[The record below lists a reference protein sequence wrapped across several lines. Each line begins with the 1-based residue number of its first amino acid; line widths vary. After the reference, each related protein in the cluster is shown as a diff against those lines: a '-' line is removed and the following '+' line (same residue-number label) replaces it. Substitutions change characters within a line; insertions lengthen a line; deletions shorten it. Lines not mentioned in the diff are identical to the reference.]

1 MKKKILIVDDNRLLR
16 KFLSTHLGKEGH
28 LIQTAEDGFA
38 ALECLAT
45 FIPDIMFV
53 DLFMPK
59 IDGERLCQIVRSRE
73 TLANCYVV
81 ILSAGIAETGKD
93 YTQIG
98 ANACIAKGSFSSMA
112 KNVLTAV
119 QNSDTPAKQD
129 TQKPIIGLD
138 AVYSRQL
145 TKELISKNRHLE
157 TILESMTEGFLEV
170 FSERVVYANEAAV
183 NMLNTSMEGLLYAF
197 PPDLFKGRTRKHIET
212 LISMEKSAVSDQDA
226 TFKVNNRKI
235 TIKSYPVEGE
245 SDTTIIILS
254 DVTEQKKLEEKLQQ
268 AKKMEAIGTLAGG
281 VAHDFNNLLMG
292 IQGNISLMFLETE
305 EDGLNYEEIK
315 SIERCVESAAKLT
328 KQLLGFARGG
338 KYVIKA
344 TSLNDLVEKLTR
356 MFQRTHKN
364 ITFTET
370 YQPGLWSVEVDQ
382 GQIEQVMLNL
392 YLKACQSIPDK
403 GEITV
408 KTENVVLDN
417 NTVKLSDFESGKFV
431 KISVTDTGVG
441 MDTKVQQRIF
451 EPFFTTKEVGKG
463 SGMGLASAFGIV
475 KNHNGIIDCQSKKGK
490 GSTFSVYLPASHF
503 TALEDSEENIVLL
516 KGSETI
522 LLVDD
527 ESIILEVGRR
537 LLKELGYKI
546 FIARSGKSALKI
558 FSACHDVIDLVILDI
573 VMPELDGKEVYV
585 QMKEIKPDL
594 HVLLASGY
602 SIDWQARQLLEDG
615 CHGFIQKPFKF
626 NELSLE
632 IRRILENSNGASPE

>member
-16 KFLSTHLGKEGH
+16 KFLSTHLEKEGH
-28 LIQTAEDGFA
+28 YVQTAEDGFA
-38 ALECLAT
+38 ALELLST
-45 FIPDIMFV
+45 FTPDIMFV

-59 IDGERLCQIVRSRE
+59 IDGERLCQIVRSRKA
-73 TLANCYVV
+73 LADCYIV

-119 QNSDTPAKQD
+119 QDSDAPTKEQAK
-129 TQKPIIGLD
+129 KPIIGLD

-170 FSERVVYANEAAV
+170 FSERVVFANKAAV
-183 NMLNTSMEGLLYAF
+183 DMLNTNMESLLYAY
-197 PPDLFKGRTRKHIET
+197 PPDLFKGRTRKHIEA
-212 LISMEKSAVSDQDA
+212 LISVEKPPTSNQNA
-226 TFKVNNRKI
+226 TFNVNNHKI
-235 TIKSYPVEGE
+235 SIRSYPVEGE
-245 SDTTIIILS
+245 SDTIIIILS
-254 DVTEQKKLEEKLQQ
+254 DITEQKKLEEKLQQ

-292 IQGNISLMFLETE
+292 IQGNISLMLLDTK
-305 EDGLNYEEIK
+305 EDALHFEEIK
-315 SIERCVESAAKLT
+315 SIERCVESAANLT

-344 TSLNDLVEKLTR
+344 TSLNDLIEKLTG

-364 ITFTET
+364 IAFHEA
-370 YQPGLWSVEVDQ
+370 YQPGLWAVEVDQ

-392 YLKACQSIPDK
+392 YLNACQALREK
-403 GEITV
+403 GDITV
-408 KTENVVLDN
+408 KTENVFLDKN
-417 NTVKLSDFESGKFV
+417 VARLFDLEFGKFV
-431 KISVTDTGVG
+431 KISIIDTGVG
-441 MDTKVQQRIF
+441 MNTEVRQRIF

-463 SGMGLASAFGIV
+463 SGMGLASAFGII
-475 KNHNGIIDCQSKKGK
+475 KNHNGIIDCQSEKGK
-490 GSTFSVYLPASHF
+490 GSSFSIYLPVSFFSV
-503 TALEDSEENIVLL
+503 LEDSEENIVLL

-537 LLKELGYKI
+537 LLKELGYRV
-546 FIARSGKSALKI
+546 FIAGNGKSALKI
-558 FSACHDVIDLVILDI
+558 FSACHDDIDLVILDI
-573 VMPELDGKEVYV
+573 VMPEMDGKEVYAK
-585 QMKEIKPDL
+585 MKKIKSDL
-594 HVLLASGY
+594 HVLLASGH
-602 SIDWQARQLLEDG
+602 SIDWEARKMIEGG

-626 NELSLE
+626 HELSGK
-632 IRRILENSNGASPE
+632 IRKILEASYGTPT

>member
-1 MKKKILIVDDNRLLR
+1 MKKKILFVDDNRLLR

-28 LIQTAEDGFA
+28 HVQTAEDGFA
-38 ALECLAT
+38 ALELLST
-45 FIPDIMFV
+45 FTPDIMFI

-59 IDGERLCQIVRSRE
+59 IDGERLCQIIRSRE
-73 TLANCYVV
+73 SLAGFYII

-98 ANACIAKGSFSSMA
+98 ADACIAKGSFSSMA
-112 KNVLTAV
+112 KNVLFAV
-119 QNSDTPAKQD
+119 QNSDRPTKEQ

-157 TILESMTEGFLEV
+157 TILESMTEGFIEI

-183 NMLNTSMEGLLYAF
+183 DMLNTSMEGLLYAF
-197 PPDLFKGRTRKHIET
+197 PPDLFKGRARKHIES
-212 LISMEKSAVSDQDA
+212 LISVETPPVSELDA
-226 TFKVNNRKI
+226 TFEVNDRKI
-235 TIKSYPVEGE
+235 AIKSFSVEGE
-245 SDTTIIILS
+245 SDTSIIILS

-292 IQGNISLMFLETE
+292 IQGNISLMLLEKEKEDPHFE
-305 EDGLNYEEIK
+305 EMK

-364 ITFTET
+364 IAFHEI
-370 YQPGLWSVEVDQ
+370 YQPGLWAVEVDQ
-382 GQIEQVMLNL
+382 GQIEQVILNL
-392 YLKACQSIPDK
+392 YLNACQAIKDK
-403 GEITV
+403 GDLTV
-408 KTENVVLDN
+408 KTENVHLDKS
-417 NTVKLSDFESGKFV
+417 TARSFDLKTGKYV
-431 KISVTDTGVG
+431 KISVIDTGIG
-441 MDTKVQQRIF
+441 MDSQVRQRIF

-463 SGMGLASAFGIV
+463 SGMGLASAFGII
-475 KNHNGIIDCQSKKGK
+475 KNHKGFIDCQSKKDK
-490 GSTFSVYLPASHF
+490 GSTFSIYLPATHLSVVEEREESF
-503 TALEDSEENIVLL
+503 TLL

-527 ESIILEVGRR
+527 ESIILDVGRR
-537 LLKELGYKI
+537 
-546 FIARSGKSALKI
+546 
-558 FSACHDVIDLVILDI
+558 V
-573 VMPELDGKEVYV
+573 
-585 QMKEIKPDL
+585 
-594 HVLLASGY
+594 
-602 SIDWQARQLLEDG
+602 
-615 CHGFIQKPFKF
+615 
-626 NELSLE
+626 
-632 IRRILENSNGASPE
+632 